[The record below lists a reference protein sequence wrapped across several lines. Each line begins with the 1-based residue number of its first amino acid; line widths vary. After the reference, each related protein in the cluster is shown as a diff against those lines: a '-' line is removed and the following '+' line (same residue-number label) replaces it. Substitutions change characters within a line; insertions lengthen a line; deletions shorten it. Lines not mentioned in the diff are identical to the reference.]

1 MNSVARV
8 CDYLAQF
15 PYKIQVIEFEEST
28 KTAQDAARTV
38 GVEVGQIAK
47 TILFVTSGGPVLV
60 TTSGDAKVRQSN
72 LKKHLGVTGKVK
84 LPNAAQTLELTGF
97 PLGGSL
103 PLRSEK
109 PGAHPDR
116 CKHAAFSRCLYCCR

>member
-8 CDYLAQF
+8 RDYLAQF
-15 PYKIQVIEFEEST
+15 PYNIQVIEFEEST

-60 TTSGDAKVRQSN
+60 TTSGVGEQAI
-72 LKKHLGVTGKVK
+72 T
-84 LPNAAQTLELTGF
+84 
-97 PLGGSL
+97 
-103 PLRSEK
+103 
-109 PGAHPDR
+109 
-116 CKHAAFSRCLYCCR
+116 